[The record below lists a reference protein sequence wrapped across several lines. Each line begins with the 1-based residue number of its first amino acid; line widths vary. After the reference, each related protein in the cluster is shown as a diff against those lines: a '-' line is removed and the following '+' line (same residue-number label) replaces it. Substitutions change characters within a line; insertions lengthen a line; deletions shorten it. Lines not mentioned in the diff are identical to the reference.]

1 MFLRRLSIQWKITL
15 LAGLCLLGVVALLVG
30 LSVYRMQH
38 SSVLVKS
45 ASTQMLDESARLRLE
60 ARGELQALRIQRY
73 FMDAFQYGKGF
84 SRQILFLRDQAQKRF
99 LDAYDL
105 REDLTRQVRTA
116 LAANPEVL
124 GLYVVFEP
132 NALDGKDE
140 LFVDQPALGS
150 NDKGRFSLY
159 WAQATPGQLESESM
173 IESELADTSSGP
185 SGAAYNAWYTCPKE
199 SGQPCVLDPYFDKVG
214 ERQLLMTSIAFPL
227 ELDGKVIGV
236 MGLDINLSN
245 LQALSEQGNRE
256 LYDGVGQVGILSP
269 AGLFAGNSRDA
280 GLLGKNL
287 AKADPQHAGELLQLL
302 AAGKSRLFNEND
314 DLKVLQP
321 LQPIP
326 GAKPWGVLLEV
337 PKSALLGPALA
348 LERQL
353 DDMRREGTWVE
364 LGLGLGAAVLGL
376 LVLWL
381 SARGVTR
388 PILGVAHMLRDIASG
403 EGDLTQR
410 LPHTGRDELG
420 ELAGWFN
427 RFLDKLQPIIRDVKV
442 SVRDARSTA
451 DQSAAI
457 SSQTSAGMQQ
467 QFREIDQVATA
478 SHEMTATAQDVA
490 RSAAQAADA
499 ARGADQATR
508 DGLALIDRTTQSI
521 DSLAANLTSA
531 MGQVE
536 QLASSSEEIGSVLE
550 VIRAIAEQTNL
561 LALNAAIE
569 AARAGAAGRG
579 FAVGADEVRNLAR
592 RTQDS
597 VEQIRGVIEGLQ
609 QGTRDVVDAMHGSHR
624 QAQGSVE
631 QVDEAVAA
639 LQRIGEAVTVIND
652 MNLQIASAAEE
663 QSSVAEEI
671 NRNVAAIR
679 DVTESLSSQAEESA
693 QVSQSLNRLANH
705 QQGLMEQF
713 KA

>member
-150 NDKGRFSLY
+150 NDKGHFSLY

-173 IESELADTSSGP
+173 VESELADTSSGP

-199 SGQPCVLDPYFDKVG
+199 SAQPCVLDPYFDKVG

-302 AAGKSRLFNEND
+302 AAGKSQLFNEND

-381 SARGVTR
+381 TARGVTR

-508 DGLALIDRTTQSI
+508 DGLALIDRTTQGI

-569 AARAGAAGRG
+569 AARAGDAGRG
-579 FAVGADEVRNLAR
+579 FAVVADEVRNLAR

>member
-569 AARAGAAGRG
+569 AARAGDAGRG
-579 FAVGADEVRNLAR
+579 FAVVADEVRNLAR

-597 VEQIRGVIEGLQ
+597 VEQIREVIEGLQ

>member
-569 AARAGAAGRG
+569 AARAGDAGRG
-579 FAVGADEVRNLAR
+579 FAVGADAVRNLAR

>member
-199 SGQPCVLDPYFDKVG
+199 SEQPCVLDPYFDKVG

-569 AARAGAAGRG
+569 AARAGDAGRG
-579 FAVGADEVRNLAR
+579 FAVVADEVRNLAR